1 LIVESTAL
9 TDDCANNSKLSAVP
23 TNLKPETW
31 NLKLFNMYFDEN
43 FDVIV
48 IGAGHAGCEAASAAA
63 RLGAETALVTINL
76 DLIGQMSCNPA
87 IGGIAKGHL
96 VREIDALGGIMGR
109 VIDRTGIQF
118 RLLNRSRGPA
128 VQSPR
133 AQADR
138 ALYRT
143 EMRRVL
149 EATPNLHLRQ
159 GIVVDFVIKDGAV
172 CGIELQD
179 SRKFGAKAVVVATGT
194 FLNGTIHTGR
204 RTFSAGRAGEPASI
218 ELAESLKTLGF
229 PVGRLKTGT
238 PPRLDGRTIDWDA
251 FERQPADEK
260 PVAFSF
266 ATDKI
271 EQPQIDCYIGY
282 TSDELH
288 NKIRDNLHQSPLYS
302 GKIKGI
308 GPRYCPSIEDK
319 VVKFADKDRHQL
331 FLEPEG
337 HNTNE
342 VYLNGFS
349 TSLPADL
356 QQELVRMVDGFE
368 NVRMIRPG
376 YAIEYDYVDPR
387 QLKPTM
393 ETTRVSGLFFAGQLN
408 GTTGYEEAACQG
420 LMAGINAALQTQ
432 GRDSFRLRRDEAYI
446 GVLIDDL
453 IQHGVDEPYRI
464 FTSRAEARLTLRHD
478 NADSRLSPKGHDI
491 GLLGDTDWERFNQRR
506 DNLATLRNAL
516 DFTRFKRSDVVYQ
529 SLCQTLGANDL
540 GDSVT
545 LSHLAQRQ
553 GVDSEMILRLLP
565 KDLRST
571 TKLSDLESA
580 LADSLYSG
588 YINSHNT
595 ANARVNLYDALKVP
609 DNFNFKGI
617 SGLSNEMVER
627 LERARPQTFGQ
638 ARKING
644 LTPAALST
652 LLVHLSAKSDAA
664 KTV

>member
-1 LIVESTAL
+1 
-9 TDDCANNSKLSAVP
+9 
-23 TNLKPETW
+23 
-31 NLKLFNMYFDEN
+31 MFDES

-48 IGAGHAGCEAASAAA
+48 IGAGHAGCEAASASA
-63 RLGAETALVTINL
+63 RLGCETALVTINL

-87 IGGIAKGHL
+87 VGGIAKGHV

-109 VIDRTGIQF
+109 IIDRTGIQF

-138 ALYRT
+138 SLYRT

-159 GIVVDFVIKDGAV
+159 GTVLDLIIENRRVIGV
-172 CGIELQD
+172 EMQD
-179 SRKFGAKAVVVATGT
+179 SRRLGAKAVVVATGT
-194 FLNGTIHTGR
+194 FLNGTIHAGR
-204 RTFSAGRAGEPASI
+204 QTYSAGRAGEPASI
-218 ELAESLKTLGF
+218 ELAEGLKRHGF

-251 FERQPADEK
+251 FEPQPPDEK

-266 ATDKI
+266 ATEKI
-271 EQPQIDCYIGY
+271 EQPQVQCFIGY
-282 TSDELH
+282 TSDRLH
-288 NKIRDNLHQSPLYS
+288 QAIRDNLHQSPLYS

-349 TSLPADL
+349 TSLPSQL
-356 QQELVRMVDGFE
+356 QLELLQMIQGFE
-368 NVRMIRPG
+368 NVRIIRPG
-376 YAIEYDYVDPR
+376 YAIEYDFVDPR
-387 QLKPTM
+387 ELRPTM
-393 ETTRVSGLFFAGQLN
+393 ETTRTDGLFLAGQIN

-420 LMAGINAALQTQ
+420 LLAGINAAMSVQRRQPFTLQ
-432 GRDSFRLRRDEAYI
+432 RDESYI
-446 GVLIDDL
+446 GVLADDL
-453 IQHGVDEPYRI
+453 IRHGVDEPYRL
-464 FTSRAEARLTLRHD
+464 FTSRAEARLLLRHD
-478 NADSRLSPKGHDI
+478 NADQRLSPKGKEV
-491 GLLGDTDWERFNQRR
+491 GLLEDGDWERFNQRR
-506 DNLATLRNAL
+506 DRIARLRNTL
-516 DFTRFKRSDVVYQ
+516 DFTRFKRSSTEYAGLS
-529 SLCQTLGANDL
+529 SLLSADL
-540 GDSVT
+540 GDAIT
-545 LSHLAQRQ
+545 LSQLAMRP
-553 GVDSEMILRLLP
+553 GVSTDLIMRLLP
-565 KDLRST
+565 DELRDEVKST
-571 TKLSDLESA
+571 DVDTA

-588 YINSHNT
+588 YIEKQKL
-595 ANARVNLYDALKVP
+595 AAERVNHHDTLRVP
-609 DNFNFKGI
+609 EDFQFNSI

-627 LERARPQTFGQ
+627 LERARPGNFGQ
-638 ARKING
+638 VRQING

-652 LLVHLSAKSDAA
+652 VLVHLTARATPQVIEK
-664 KTV
+664 

>member
-1 LIVESTAL
+1 
-9 TDDCANNSKLSAVP
+9 
-23 TNLKPETW
+23 
-31 NLKLFNMYFDEN
+31 MFDES

-48 IGAGHAGCEAASAAA
+48 IGAGHAGCEAASASA

-87 IGGIAKGHL
+87 IGGIAKGHV

-138 ALYRT
+138 SLYRT

-159 GIVVDFVIKDGAV
+159 GVITNLIVEGDTVTGV
-172 CGIELQD
+172 ELQD
-179 SRKFGAKAVVVATGT
+179 TRRFRAKAVIVAAGT
-194 FLNGTIHTGR
+194 FLNGTIHTGKQ
-204 RTFSAGRAGEPASI
+204 TFSAGRAGEPASI
-218 ELAESLKTLGF
+218 ELADNLRGLGF

-238 PPRLDGRTIDWDA
+238 PPRLDGRTVDWSA
-251 FERQPADEK
+251 FEAQPPDDK

-266 ATDKI
+266 ATEKI
-271 EQPQIDCYIGY
+271 EQDQIQCFIGY
-282 TSDELH
+282 TTAKLH
-288 NKIRDNLHQSPLYS
+288 HAIRSNLHQSPLYS

-349 TSLPADL
+349 TSLPSAL
-356 QQELVRMVDGFE
+356 QQELLRMIPGFE
-368 NVRMIRPG
+368 EVQIIRPG
-376 YAIEYDYVDPR
+376 YAIEYDFVDPR
-387 QLKPTM
+387 ELKPTL
-393 ETTRVSGLFFAGQLN
+393 ESSRLNNLFLAGQIN

-420 LMAGINAALQTQ
+420 LMAGINAAFAVHNRAGVVLDR
-432 GRDSFRLRRDEAYI
+432 GDAYI

-453 IQHGVDEPYRI
+453 IRHGVDEPYRL

-478 NADSRLSPKGHDI
+478 NADQRLSAHGKEI
-491 GLLGDTDWERFNQRR
+491 GLLSDTDWNRFSIKR
-506 DNLATLRNAL
+506 DRIARLRNAL
-516 DFTRFKRSDVVYQ
+516 DDTRFKRSSAEYAAVAA
-529 SLCQTLGANDL
+529 LLGTDL
-540 GDSVT
+540 GDAFT
-545 LSHLAQRQ
+545 LSQLAMRQ
-553 GVDSEMILRLLP
+553 GVSIDLVNRMLPVPLREEI
-565 KDLRST
+565 KI
-571 TKLSDLESA
+571 SDLETA

-588 YINSHNT
+588 YVEKQKLAT
-595 ANARVNLYDALKVP
+595 DRVKHHDSLKVP
-609 DNFNFKGI
+609 DNFCFRTVG
-617 SGLSNEMVER
+617 GLSNEMIER
-627 LERARPQTFGQ
+627 LDRARPRNFAQV
-638 ARKING
+638 RSVPG
-644 LTPAALST
+644 LTPAAVSAV
-652 LLVHLSAKSDAA
+652 LVHLSAHAGTGASA
-664 KTV
+664 

>member
-1 LIVESTAL
+1 M
-9 TDDCANNSKLSAVP
+9 
-23 TNLKPETW
+23 
-31 NLKLFNMYFDEN
+31 FFDEE

-48 IGAGHAGCEAASAAA
+48 IGAGHAGCEAAAASA

-87 IGGIAKGHL
+87 IGGIAKGHV
-96 VREIDALGGIMGR
+96 VREIDALGGIMGQ

-138 ALYRT
+138 SLYRT

-149 EATPNLHLRQ
+149 EAVPNLHLRQ
-159 GIVVDFVIKDGAV
+159 GVV
-172 CGIELQD
+172 CGLIVEDKRVVGLELQD
-179 SRKFGAKAVVVATGT
+179 FRRFRAKSVVIAAGT
-194 FLNGTIHTGR
+194 FLNGLIHTGP

-218 ELAESLKTLGF
+218 DLAENLKFHGF

-238 PPRLDGRTIDWDA
+238 PPRLDGRTVDWSF
-251 FERQPADEK
+251 FESQPADDN

-266 ATDKI
+266 STEKI
-271 EQPQIDCYIGY
+271 EQPQIECFIGY

-288 NKIRDNLHQSPLYS
+288 EKIRRNLHQSPLYS

-319 VVKFADKDRHQL
+319 VVKFADKNRHQL

-356 QQELVRMVDGFE
+356 QLELLKMIPGFE
-368 NVRMIRPG
+368 EVRIIRPG
-376 YAIEYDYVDPR
+376 YAIEYDFIDPR
-387 QLKPTM
+387 ELKPTM
-393 ETTRVSGLFFAGQLN
+393 ESSRLDGLFLAGQIN

-420 LMAGINAALQTQ
+420 LMAGINAALQIT
-432 GRDSFRLRRDEAYI
+432 GCPSFILRRDEAYI

-453 IQHGVDEPYRI
+453 IRHGVDEPYRL

-478 NADSRLSPKGHDI
+478 NADRRLSPKGKEI
-491 GLLGDTDWERFNQRR
+491 GLLSDNQWEKFSQKR
-506 DNLATLRNAL
+506 DRIASLRNTL
-516 DFTRFKRSDVVYQ
+516 DHTRYKRSSREYAAFSQILNV
-529 SLCQTLGANDL
+529 DL
-540 GDSVT
+540 GDSIT
-545 LSHLAQRQ
+545 LTQLAMRQ
-553 GVDSEMILRLLP
+553 GVDSEFIFKALP
-565 KDLRST
+565 PDIQSQIKI
-571 TKLSDLESA
+571 SDLESA
-580 LADSLYSG
+580 LADSLYRG
-588 YINSHNT
+588 YVENQEVASK
-595 ANARVNLYDALKVP
+595 RVNQYDHLKVP
-609 DNFNFKGI
+609 VDFKFSSI
-617 SGLSNEMVER
+617 SGLSHEMVER
-627 LERARPQTFGQ
+627 LEQAKPQFFGQ
-638 ARKING
+638 IRNIKG

-652 LLVHLSAKSDAA
+652 VLVHLSAQKQQ
-664 KTV
+664 

>member
-1 LIVESTAL
+1 
-9 TDDCANNSKLSAVP
+9 
-23 TNLKPETW
+23 
-31 NLKLFNMYFDEN
+31 MFDES

-48 IGAGHAGCEAASAAA
+48 IGAGHAGCEAASASA
-63 RLGAETALVTINL
+63 RLGCETALVTINL

-87 IGGIAKGHL
+87 VGGIAKGHV

-138 ALYRT
+138 GLYRT

-159 GIVVDFVIKDGAV
+159 GTVIDLITEGNKVIGV
-172 CGIELQD
+172 EMQD
-179 SRKFGAKAVVVATGT
+179 SRRLGARAVIVATGT
-194 FLNGTIHTGR
+194 FLNGTIHAGR
-204 RTFSAGRAGEPASI
+204 QTYSAGRAGEPASI
-218 ELAESLKTLGF
+218 ELAESLKIHGF

-251 FERQPADEK
+251 FEPQPPDEK

-266 ATDKI
+266 ATERI
-271 EQPQIDCYIGY
+271 EQPQIQCFIGY
-282 TSDELH
+282 TSNKLH
-288 NKIRDNLHQSPLYS
+288 QAIRDNLHQSPLYS

-349 TSLPADL
+349 TSLPSNL
-356 QQELVRMVDGFE
+356 QLELLQMIAGFE
-368 NVRMIRPG
+368 NVKIIRPG
-376 YAIEYDYVDPR
+376 YAIEYDFVDPR
-387 QLKPTM
+387 ELRPTM
-393 ETTRVSGLFFAGQLN
+393 ESTRMRGLFLAGQIN

-420 LMAGINAALQTQ
+420 LMAGINAAFSVQKRQPFVLQ
-432 GRDSFRLRRDEAYI
+432 RDGAYI
-446 GVLIDDL
+446 GVLVDDL
-453 IQHGVDEPYRI
+453 IRHGVDEPYRL
-464 FTSRAEARLTLRHD
+464 FTSRAEARLLLRHD
-478 NADSRLSPKGHDI
+478 NADQRLSPKGKEA
-491 GLLGDTDWERFNQRR
+491 GLLADSDWNRFNSRR
-506 DNLATLRNAL
+506 DRVARVRNAL
-516 DFTRFKRSDVVYQ
+516 EFTRFKRSSTEYAGLS
-529 SLCQTLGANDL
+529 SLLGKDL
-540 GDSVT
+540 GDAFT
-545 LSHLAQRQ
+545 LSQLAMRP
-553 GVDSEMILRLLP
+553 GVDSGLILRLLP
-565 KDLRST
+565 VDLRSDVKQT
-571 TKLSDLESA
+571 DIDTA

-588 YINSHNT
+588 YIEKQKIAT
-595 ANARVNLYDALKVP
+595 ERVNHHDALRVP
-609 DNFNFKGI
+609 EDFRFNSI

-627 LERARPQTFGQ
+627 LERAQPRNFGQ
-638 ARKING
+638 VRQING

-652 LLVHLSAKSDAA
+652 VLVHLTARSSSQVSAK
-664 KTV
+664 

>member
-1 LIVESTAL
+1 
-9 TDDCANNSKLSAVP
+9 
-23 TNLKPETW
+23 
-31 NLKLFNMYFDEN
+31 MFDES

-63 RLGAETALVTINL
+63 RLGSETALVTINL

-87 IGGIAKGHL
+87 VGGIAKGHV

-138 ALYRT
+138 SLYRT

-149 EATPNLHLRQ
+149 EATPNLYLRQ
-159 GIVVDFVIKDGAV
+159 GIVINLIIDNNRVIGV
-172 CGIELQD
+172 EMQD
-179 SRKFGAKAVVVATGT
+179 SRRFGAKSVIIATGT

-204 RTFSAGRAGEPASI
+204 MTFSAGRAGEPASI
-218 ELAESLKTLGF
+218 ELADNLKRLGF

-251 FERQPADEK
+251 FEAQPPDEK

-266 ATDKI
+266 ATEKI
-271 EQPQIDCYIGY
+271 EQDQIQCHIGY
-282 TSDELH
+282 TSERLH
-288 NKIRDNLHQSPLYS
+288 QTIRDNLHQSPLYS
-302 GKIKGI
+302 GKITGI

-337 HNTNE
+337 HNTHE

-349 TSLPADL
+349 TSLPSAL
-356 QQELVRMVDGFE
+356 QLELLRMIDGFE
-368 NVRMIRPG
+368 SVQIIRPG
-376 YAIEYDYVDPR
+376 YAIEYDFVDPR
-387 QLKPTM
+387 ELRPTM
-393 ETTRVSGLFFAGQLN
+393 ESTRMYGLFLAGQIN

-420 LMAGINAALQTQ
+420 LLAGINAAFSVQKREPFILQ
-432 GRDSFRLRRDEAYI
+432 RDEAYI
-446 GVLIDDL
+446 GVLADDL
-453 IQHGVDEPYRI
+453 IRHGVDEPYRL

-478 NADSRLSPKGHDI
+478 NADERLSPKGREA
-491 GLLGDTDWERFNQRR
+491 GLVGDTDWERFNKKR
-506 DNLATLRNAL
+506 DRIANLRNAL
-516 DFTRFKRSDVVYQ
+516 DFTRFKRSSAEYAGISQVI
-529 SLCQTLGANDL
+529 GADL
-540 GDSVT
+540 GDSIT
-545 LSHLAQRQ
+545 LSQLAMRQ
-553 GVDSEMILRLLP
+553 GVKSELIHKLLP
-565 KDLRST
+565 AETCADI
-571 TKLSDLESA
+571 KLTDLETA

-588 YINSHNT
+588 YIEKQKAAT
-595 ANARVNLYDALKVP
+595 ERVNHHDALKVP
-609 DNFNFKGI
+609 ESFQFNAI

-627 LERARPQTFGQ
+627 LERARPRNFGQ
-638 ARKING
+638 VRTIAG
-644 LTPAALST
+644 LTPAAIST
-652 LLVHLSAKSDAA
+652 VLVQLTAHTSAGSGQN
-664 KTV
+664 